1 VDSLY
6 ITPFS
11 FLLLQL
17 LILNIIKLY
26 FLYLQQHLHYVN
38 YHFLVKFVMKIFVL
52 INFSWRKVVTDNIIK
67 THYTSIIHLSLS
79 CDTRF

>member
-1 VDSLY
+1 
-6 ITPFS
+6 
-11 FLLLQL
+11 
-17 LILNIIKLY
+17 
-26 FLYLQQHLHYVN
+26 
-38 YHFLVKFVMKIFVL
+38 MKIFVL